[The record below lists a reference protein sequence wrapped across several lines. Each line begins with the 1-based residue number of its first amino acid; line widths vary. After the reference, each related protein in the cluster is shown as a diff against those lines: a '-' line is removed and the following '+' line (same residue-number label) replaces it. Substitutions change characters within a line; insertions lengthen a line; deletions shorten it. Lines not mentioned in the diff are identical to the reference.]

1 MPCIDLHT
9 HTTFSDGTVTPSE
22 LIRYAAKKNIKA
34 IAITDHDNFD
44 GVEEAI
50 TAGKKENIEVISGIE
65 MSTDYNSKEI
75 HIVGI
80 FIDIKNKDFNNA
92 LKSLKEKRKKRN
104 LLAIE
109 KLNNLNID
117 ITYEELEKI
126 SSNKIITRA
135 HFAKV
140 LMQKGYISSVKECF
154 NKYMGENKP
163 AYVKREVISPE
174 ETISLIKNAGGS
186 AILAHPLLYNF
197 PKEELLKMLVYLKSI
212 GITGMECLYSTHSK
226 EDTEYL
232 TTLAKELNLKI
243 SGGSDFHGE
252 NKPNLDLGTGYGTL
266 YVPYEILENL
276 KK

>member
-1 MPCIDLHT
+1 MSCIDLHT
-9 HTTFSDGTVTPSE
+9 HTTFSDGTLTPSE
-22 LIRYAAKKNIKA
+22 LIKYAKQKNIKA

-50 TAGKKENIEVISGIE
+50 KAGKNENIEVISGIE

-92 LKSLKEKRKKRN
+92 LKLLKEKRKKRN

-174 ETISLIKNAGGS
+174 ETISLIKNAGGI

-197 PKEELLKMLVYLKSI
+197 PKEELSKMLVYLKSI

-232 TTLAKELNLKI
+232 TNLAKELNLKI